1 MAAAHEA
8 VAPTSGHH
16 RVREIEGLRAVAA
29 GLVVVF
35 HLSTAVNVTHPGL
48 ISLDAMYWMARL
60 GPLGV
65 AIFFVLSG
73 FLLYQPFA
81 QSALADE
88 PGPALGRYYFRRFAR
103 IFPAYWLAL
112 AVWLFVVGPDQ
123 VPGVGQ
129 AAEYFGL
136 VQNYHAGSFLRG
148 LGVAWSLVI
157 EVSFYLVL
165 PLLAWLLRGWRVGG
179 TRAAR
184 ARRQFVGLACMYVL
198 GITARAWA
206 AHARSPFVFQH
217 HLWRPYRYI
226 DLWLPSYLDWFALG
240 MIIAVVAAT
249 VQSGDVIPSLIEPLV
264 RRPGVAWLCAFGV
277 YCLLQQAD
285 YPTIV
290 GTRYSMVQVLTRNT
304 LMPVVALFVVAPV
317 ALGAAGSGAIR
328 AVLRS
333 RVLVGVGTVS
343 YGIYLWH
350 LIATYQVSI
359 WITEGSLP
367 RSALVEVLLVV
378 ALTAAAAT
386 LSYFFIERPF
396 IGWSARIGRTSRRD
410 SERAKVAAVLPS

>member
-35 HLSTAVNVTHPGL
+35 HLSTAVNLTHPGL
-48 ISLDAMYWMARL
+48 LSPDAMYWIARL

-65 AIFFVLSG
+65 AVFFVLSG

-81 QSALADE
+81 RAALANE
-88 PGPALGRYYFRRFAR
+88 SAPSLGRYYVRRFAR

-112 AVWLFVVGPDQ
+112 AVFLFVVGPDQ
-123 VPGVGQ
+123 VSGIGQ

-157 EVSFYLVL
+157 EVSFYVVL
-165 PLLAWLLRGWRVGG
+165 PLLAWLLRGWRPAS

-184 ARRQFVGLACMYVL
+184 VRRQFVGLGCMYIL
-198 GITARAWA
+198 GIAARAWSA
-206 AHARSPFVFQH
+206 QSRSAFVFQR
-217 HLWRPYRYI
+217 HLWRPHRYI
-226 DLWLPSYLDWFALG
+226 DLWLPAYLDWFALG
-240 MIIAVVAAT
+240 MIIAVIAAVA
-249 VQSGDVIPSLIEPLV
+249 QGGDVTARSIAPLV
-264 RRPGVAWLCAFGV
+264 RRTAVAWLGAFGV

-285 YPTIV
+285 YPTVV
-290 GTRYSMVQVLTRNT
+290 GTRYSMFQVLARNT
-304 LMPVVALFVVAPV
+304 LMPVVALLVVAPV
-317 ALGAAGSGAIR
+317 ALAPGGSGAIR

-333 RVLVGVGTVS
+333 RVLVGVGAVS
-343 YGIYLWH
+343 YGVYLWH
-350 LIATYQVSI
+350 LIATYQVST
-359 WITEGSLP
+359 WIAEGSLP

-378 ALTAAAAT
+378 ALTATAAT
-386 LSYFFIERPF
+386 LSYFCIERPF
-396 IGWSARIGRTSRRD
+396 IRWSARVGRAARPD
-410 SERAKVAAVLPS
+410 SERSKVSAVVPS

>member
-1 MAAAHEA
+1 MAVAHEA

-35 HLSTAVNVTHPGL
+35 HLSTALNVTHPGL
-48 ISLDAMYWMARL
+48 VSPGPMYWIGRL

-81 QSALADE
+81 QSALADK
-88 PGPALGRYYFRRFAR
+88 PGPALGRYFVRRFAR

-112 AVWLFVVGPDQ
+112 AAWLFVVGPDQ
-123 VPGVGQ
+123 VPGIGQ

-165 PLLAWLLRGWRVGG
+165 PLLAWLLRGWRPAA

-184 ARRQFVGLACMYVL
+184 VRRQFIGLACMYVL
-198 GITARAWA
+198 GIGARAWA
-206 AHARSPFVFQH
+206 THARSPFVFQH

-240 MIIAVVAAT
+240 MIVAVVAAT
-249 VQSGDVIPSLIEPLV
+249 VQSGDVTPRLIEPLV
-264 RRPGVAWLCAFGV
+264 RRPGVSWLCAFGV

-290 GTRYSMVQVLTRNT
+290 GTRYSMLQVLTRNT
-304 LMPVVALFVVAPV
+304 LMPVVALLVIAPV
-317 ALGAAGSGAIR
+317 ALAPSGSGAIR
-328 AVLRS
+328 AMLRS
-333 RVLVGVGTVS
+333 PALVAAGTVS
-343 YGIYLWH
+343 YGTYLWH
-350 LIATYQVSI
+350 LIATYQVST

-378 ALTAAAAT
+378 VLTAGTAT
-386 LSYFFIERPF
+386 LSFFFVERPF
-396 IGWSARIGRTSRRD
+396 IRWSARVGRRTPRD
-410 SERAKVAAVLPS
+410 REAARVAAVLGP